1 MTVLYEWATL
11 THPVKVGG
19 ILMRKP
25 IIIYSVLVV
34 VVAGV
39 AYWMWPN
46 SDANSIA
53 VRQSTAK
60 KQTLVESVSAPGTVE
75 PKRKVDVS
83 AEVSAR
89 ILELPLREGSQVKKG
104 DVLVKLDGRDL
115 NAALTSVEARRDGEK
130 FRLESERSRII
141 GTRENLSNS
150 KAQLA
155 RQANLYASGD
165 VSKQALSDA
174 ETRTKDLEAQLN
186 AAEQIL
192 SQLQKAIES
201 SAALIEQ
208 AREALRRTIII
219 SPIDGVVTSLTAEV
233 GELVMVGTMNNAGT
247 RIMTVADLGE
257 MRLNARVSETDIAR
271 IVPGVSAEVF
281 INAYKDQAF
290 AGKVEEVA
298 LARTLEKDGTST
310 FKVLVS
316 LDLKGKVIPSGLT
329 GNVDLNVASTD
340 GIVVPSQAIVD
351 RKVEELPKAVAKD
364 PLVQKTK
371 LTTPIVL
378 VVKDGIVSL
387 RPVVSGASNM
397 SDTIVVQGLK
407 EGETV
412 VTGPYRSLESL
423 KEGDRVKEEEMKDGF
438 RMNGG
443 GGGSGGGGGGGGG
456 RRGGGGGMRIG

>member
-1 MTVLYEWATL
+1 VTVLYEWATL

-53 VRQSTAK
+53 VRLSTAK

-298 LARTLEKDGTST
+298 LARTLERDGTST

-443 GGGSGGGGGGGGG
+443 GSGGGGGGGGG

>member
-1 MTVLYEWATL
+1 
-11 THPVKVGG
+11 
-19 ILMRKP
+19 MRKLIP
-25 IIIYSVLVV
+25 ISSVSIV
-34 VVAGV
+34 VVAVV

-46 SDANSIA
+46 SDANSIP
-53 VRQSTAK
+53 VRQTMAK

-115 NAALTSVEARRDGEK
+115 TAALNSAEARRDGEK
-130 FRLESERSRII
+130 YRLESERSRIM
-141 GTRENLSNS
+141 GTQENLANS
-150 KAQLA
+150 KLQLA
-155 RQANLYASGD
+155 RQQNLYVTGD
-165 VSKQALSDA
+165 VSKQALDDA
-174 ETRTKDLEAQLN
+174 QTKTKDLESQLH
-186 AAEQIL
+186 AAEQTL
-192 SQLQKAIES
+192 SQLQKTIES
-201 SAALIEQ
+201 SQAQIEQ
-208 AREALRRTIII
+208 AREQLRKTTIV
-219 SPIDGVVTSLTAEV
+219 SPIDGVVTVLTAEV

-271 IVPGVSAEVF
+271 IAVGVTAEVF
-281 INAYKDQAF
+281 INAYKDQPF

-316 LDLKGKVIPSGLT
+316 LDLKGKVIPSGLS

-340 GIVVPSQAIVD
+340 GIVVPSQAIID
-351 RKVEELPKAVAKD
+351 RKVEELPKTVAGD
-364 PLVQKTK
+364 SLVQKTK

-397 SDTIVVQGLK
+397 SDTIVVQGLQ
-407 EGETV
+407 EGEVV

-443 GGGSGGGGGGGGG
+443 GGGGSGGGGRNGGGGG
-456 RRGGGGGMRIG
+456 RRGGGGGGMRIG

>member
-1 MTVLYEWATL
+1 MTVLCEWATL

-53 VRQSTAK
+53 VRLSTAK

-290 AGKVEEVA
+290 TGKVEEVA
-298 LARTLEKDGTST
+298 LARTLERDGTST

-443 GGGSGGGGGGGGG
+443 GSGGGGGGGGG

>member
-1 MTVLYEWATL
+1 MKKL
-11 THPVKVGG
+11 
-19 ILMRKP
+19 IP
-25 IIIYSVLVV
+25 ISSVSIV
-34 VVAGV
+34 VVAAV

-46 SDANSIA
+46 SDANSIP
-53 VRQSTAK
+53 VRQTTAK

-115 NAALTSVEARRDGEK
+115 TAALNSAEARRDGEK
-130 FRLESERSRII
+130 YRLESERSRIM
-141 GTRENLSNS
+141 GTQENLANS
-150 KAQLA
+150 KLQLA
-155 RQANLYASGD
+155 RQQNLYVTGD
-165 VSKQALSDA
+165 VSKQALDDA
-174 ETRTKDLEAQLN
+174 QTKTKDLESQLH
-186 AAEQIL
+186 AAEQTL
-192 SQLQKAIES
+192 SQLQKTIES
-201 SAALIEQ
+201 SQAQIEQ
-208 AREALRRTIII
+208 AREQLRKTTIV
-219 SPIDGVVTSLTAEV
+219 SPIDGVVTVLTAEV

-271 IVPGVSAEVF
+271 IAVGVTAEVF
-281 INAYKDQAF
+281 INAYKDQPF

-316 LDLKGKVIPSGLT
+316 LDLKGKVIPSGLS

-340 GIVVPSQAIVD
+340 GIVVPSQAIID
-351 RKVEELPKAVAKD
+351 RKVEELPKTVAGD
-364 PLVQKTK
+364 SLVQKTK

-397 SDTIVVQGLK
+397 SDTIVVQGLQ
-407 EGETV
+407 EGEVV

-443 GGGSGGGGGGGGG
+443 GGGGSGGGGRNGGGGG
-456 RRGGGGGMRIG
+456 RRGGGGGGMRIG

>member
-1 MTVLYEWATL
+1 
-11 THPVKVGG
+11 
-19 ILMRKP
+19 MRKP
-25 IIIYSVLVV
+25 IIISSVSVV
-34 VVAGV
+34 VVAIVG
-39 AYWMWPN
+39 YWMWPN
-46 SDANSIA
+46 SDANSIP
-53 VRQSTAK
+53 VRQGTAK

-115 NAALTSVEARRDGEK
+115 TAALTSAEARRDGEK
-130 FRLESERSRII
+130 FRLESERSRIL
-141 GTRENLSNS
+141 GTQENLANS
-150 KAQLA
+150 KLQLA
-155 RQANLYASGD
+155 RQQNLFVTGD
-165 VSKQALSDA
+165 VSKQALDDA
-174 ETRTKDLEAQLN
+174 QTKTKDLESQLH
-186 AAEQIL
+186 AAEQTL
-192 SQLQKAIES
+192 SQLQKTIES
-201 SAALIEQ
+201 SQAQIEQ
-208 AREALRRTIII
+208 AREQLRKTVIV
-219 SPIDGVVTSLTAEV
+219 SPIDGVVTVLTAEV

-271 IVPGVSAEVF
+271 IAVGVTAEVF
-281 INAYKDQAF
+281 INAYKDQPF

-351 RKVEELPKAVAKD
+351 RKVEELPTAVAAD
-364 PLVQKTK
+364 SLVQKTK

-387 RPVVSGASNM
+387 RPVVSGVSNM

-443 GGGSGGGGGGGGG
+443 GGGGSGGGGGGGGGG
-456 RRGGGGGMRIG
+456 RRGGGGGIRIG

>member
-1 MTVLYEWATL
+1 
-11 THPVKVGG
+11 
-19 ILMRKP
+19 MRKP

-53 VRQSTAK
+53 VRLSTAK

-271 IVPGVSAEVF
+271 IVPGVSAEIF

-290 AGKVEEVA
+290 TGKVEEVA
-298 LARTLEKDGTST
+298 LARTLERDGTST

-443 GGGSGGGGGGGGG
+443 GSGGGGGGGGG

>member
-1 MTVLYEWATL
+1 
-11 THPVKVGG
+11 
-19 ILMRKP
+19 MRKP
-25 IIIYSVLVV
+25 IIISSVSVV
-34 VVAGV
+34 VVALV
-39 AYWMWPN
+39 AYWMWPS
-46 SDANSIA
+46 SDANSIP
-53 VRQSTAK
+53 VRQGTAK

-115 NAALTSVEARRDGEK
+115 TAALTSAEARRDGEN
-130 FRLESERSRII
+130 FRLESERSRIL
-141 GTRENLSNS
+141 GTQENLANS
-150 KAQLA
+150 KLQLA
-155 RQANLYASGD
+155 RQQNLFVTGD
-165 VSKQALSDA
+165 VSKQALDDA
-174 ETRTKDLEAQLN
+174 QTKTKDLESQLH
-186 AAEQIL
+186 AAEQTL
-192 SQLQKAIES
+192 SQLQKNIES
-201 SAALIEQ
+201 SQAQIEQ
-208 AREALRRTIII
+208 AREQLRKTVIV
-219 SPIDGVVTSLTAEV
+219 SPIDGVVTVLTAEV

-271 IVPGVSAEVF
+271 IAVGVTAEVF
-281 INAYKDQAF
+281 INAYKDQPF

-310 FKVLVS
+310 FKVLVA

-351 RKVEELPKAVAKD
+351 RKVEELPKAVASD
-364 PLVQKTK
+364 ALVQKTK

-443 GGGSGGGGGGGGG
+443 GGSGSGSGGGGG
-456 RRGGGGGMRIG
+456 RRGGGMRIG

>member
-1 MTVLYEWATL
+1 
-11 THPVKVGG
+11 
-19 ILMRKP
+19 MRKP
-25 IIIYSVLVV
+25 IIISSVSVV
-34 VVAGV
+34 GVARV
-39 AYWMWPN
+39 AYWMWPS
-46 SDANSIA
+46 SDANSIP
-53 VRQSTAK
+53 VRQGTAK

-115 NAALTSVEARRDGEK
+115 TAALTSAEARRDGEN
-130 FRLESERSRII
+130 FRLESERSRIL
-141 GTRENLSNS
+141 GTQENLANS
-150 KAQLA
+150 KLQLA
-155 RQANLYASGD
+155 RQQNLFVTGD
-165 VSKQALSDA
+165 VSKQALDDA
-174 ETRTKDLEAQLN
+174 QTKTKDLESQLH
-186 AAEQIL
+186 AAEQTL
-192 SQLQKAIES
+192 SQLQKNIES
-201 SAALIEQ
+201 SQAQIEQ
-208 AREALRRTIII
+208 AREQLRKTVIV
-219 SPIDGVVTSLTAEV
+219 SPIDGVVTVLTAEV

-271 IVPGVSAEVF
+271 IAVGVTAEVF
-281 INAYKDQAF
+281 INAYKDQPF

-310 FKVLVS
+310 FKVMVS

-340 GIVVPSQAIVD
+340 GIVIPSQAIID
-351 RKVEELPKAVAKD
+351 RKVEELPKAVAAD
-364 PLVQKTK
+364 SLVQKTK

-443 GGGSGGGGGGGGG
+443 GGSGGGGGGGG
-456 RRGGGGGMRIG
+456 RRGGGMRIG

>member
-1 MTVLYEWATL
+1 
-11 THPVKVGG
+11 
-19 ILMRKP
+19 MRKP
-25 IIIYSVLVV
+25 IIISSVSVV
-34 VVAGV
+34 VVALV
-39 AYWMWPN
+39 AYWMWPS
-46 SDANSIA
+46 SDANSIP
-53 VRQSTAK
+53 VRQGTAK

-115 NAALTSVEARRDGEK
+115 TAALTSAEARRDGEN
-130 FRLESERSRII
+130 FRLESERSRIL
-141 GTRENLSNS
+141 GTQENLANS
-150 KAQLA
+150 KLQLA
-155 RQANLYASGD
+155 RQQNLFVTGD
-165 VSKQALSDA
+165 VSKQALDDA
-174 ETRTKDLEAQLN
+174 QTKTKDLESQLH
-186 AAEQIL
+186 AAEQTL
-192 SQLQKAIES
+192 SQLQKNIES
-201 SAALIEQ
+201 SQAQIEQ
-208 AREALRRTIII
+208 AREQLRKTVIV
-219 SPIDGVVTSLTAEV
+219 SPIDGVVTVLTAEV

-271 IVPGVSAEVF
+271 IAVGVTAEVF
-281 INAYKDQAF
+281 INAYKDQPF

-310 FKVLVS
+310 FKVLVA

-351 RKVEELPKAVAKD
+351 RKVEELPKAVASD
-364 PLVQKTK
+364 ALVQKTK

-443 GGGSGGGGGGGGG
+443 GGSGSGSGGGGGGG
-456 RRGGGGGMRIG
+456 RRGGGMRIG

>member
-1 MTVLYEWATL
+1 
-11 THPVKVGG
+11 
-19 ILMRKP
+19 MRKP
-25 IIIYSVLVV
+25 IIISSVSVV
-34 VVAGV
+34 VVALV
-39 AYWMWPN
+39 AYWMWPS
-46 SDANSIA
+46 SDANSIP
-53 VRQSTAK
+53 VRQGTAK

-115 NAALTSVEARRDGEK
+115 TAALTSAEARRDGEN
-130 FRLESERSRII
+130 FRLESERSRIL
-141 GTRENLSNS
+141 GTQENLANS
-150 KAQLA
+150 KLQLA
-155 RQANLYASGD
+155 RQQNLFVTGD
-165 VSKQALSDA
+165 VSKQALDDA
-174 ETRTKDLEAQLN
+174 QTKTKDLESQLH
-186 AAEQIL
+186 AAEQTL
-192 SQLQKAIES
+192 SQLQKNIES
-201 SAALIEQ
+201 SQAQIEQ
-208 AREALRRTIII
+208 AREQLRKTVIV
-219 SPIDGVVTSLTAEV
+219 SPIDGVVTVLTAEV

-271 IVPGVSAEVF
+271 IAVGVTAEVF
-281 INAYKDQAF
+281 INAYKDQPF

-310 FKVLVS
+310 FKVMVS

-340 GIVVPSQAIVD
+340 GIVIPSQAIID
-351 RKVEELPKAVAKD
+351 RKVEELPKAVAAD
-364 PLVQKTK
+364 SLVQKTK

-443 GGGSGGGGGGGGG
+443 GGSGGGGGGGGGGG
-456 RRGGGGGMRIG
+456 RRGGGMRIG

>member
-1 MTVLYEWATL
+1 MTVLCEWATL

-53 VRQSTAK
+53 VRLSTAK

-271 IVPGVSAEVF
+271 IVPGVSAEIF

-290 AGKVEEVA
+290 TGKVEEVA
-298 LARTLEKDGTST
+298 LARTLERDGTST

-443 GGGSGGGGGGGGG
+443 GSGGGGGGGGG

>member
-1 MTVLYEWATL
+1 
-11 THPVKVGG
+11 
-19 ILMRKP
+19 MRKP
-25 IIIYSVLVV
+25 IIISSVSVV
-34 VVAGV
+34 VVAIVG
-39 AYWMWPN
+39 YWMWPS
-46 SDANSIA
+46 SDANSIP
-53 VRQSTAK
+53 VRQGTAK

-115 NAALTSVEARRDGEK
+115 TAALTSAEARRDGEK
-130 FRLESERSRII
+130 FRLESERSRIL
-141 GTRENLSNS
+141 GTQENLANS
-150 KAQLA
+150 KLQLT
-155 RQANLYASGD
+155 RQQNLFVTGD
-165 VSKQALSDA
+165 VSKQALDDA
-174 ETRTKDLEAQLN
+174 QTKTKDLESQLH
-186 AAEQIL
+186 AAEQTL
-192 SQLQKAIES
+192 SQLQKTIES
-201 SAALIEQ
+201 SQAQIEQ
-208 AREALRRTIII
+208 AREQLRKTVIV
-219 SPIDGVVTSLTAEV
+219 SPIDGVVTVLTAEV

-271 IVPGVSAEVF
+271 IAVGVTAEVF
-281 INAYKDQAF
+281 INAYKDQPF

-351 RKVEELPKAVAKD
+351 RKVEELPKAVAAD
-364 PLVQKTK
+364 SLVQKTK

-387 RPVVSGASNM
+387 RPVVSGVSNM

-443 GGGSGGGGGGGGG
+443 GGSGGGGGGGGG

>member
-1 MTVLYEWATL
+1 
-11 THPVKVGG
+11 
-19 ILMRKP
+19 MRKP
-25 IIIYSVLVV
+25 IIISSVSVV
-34 VVAGV
+34 VVALV
-39 AYWMWPN
+39 AYWMWPS
-46 SDANSIA
+46 SDANSIP
-53 VRQSTAK
+53 VRQGTAK

-115 NAALTSVEARRDGEK
+115 TAALTSAEARRDGEN
-130 FRLESERSRII
+130 FRLESERSRIL
-141 GTRENLSNS
+141 GTQENLANS
-150 KAQLA
+150 KLQLA
-155 RQANLYASGD
+155 RQQNLFVTGD
-165 VSKQALSDA
+165 VSKQALDDA
-174 ETRTKDLEAQLN
+174 QTKTKDLESQLH
-186 AAEQIL
+186 AAEQTL
-192 SQLQKAIES
+192 SQLQKNIES
-201 SAALIEQ
+201 SQAQIEQ
-208 AREALRRTIII
+208 AREQLRKTVIV
-219 SPIDGVVTSLTAEV
+219 SPIDGVVTVLTAEV

-271 IVPGVSAEVF
+271 IAVGVTAEVF
-281 INAYKDQAF
+281 INAYKDQPF

-310 FKVLVS
+310 FKVLVA

-351 RKVEELPKAVAKD
+351 RKVEELPKAVASD
-364 PLVQKTK
+364 ALVQKTK

-443 GGGSGGGGGGGGG
+443 GGSGSGSGGGGGG
-456 RRGGGGGMRIG
+456 RRGGGMRIG

>member
-1 MTVLYEWATL
+1 
-11 THPVKVGG
+11 
-19 ILMRKP
+19 MRKLIP
-25 IIIYSVLVV
+25 ISSVSIV
-34 VVAGV
+34 VVAAV

-46 SDANSIA
+46 SDANSIP
-53 VRQSTAK
+53 VRQTTAK
-60 KQTLVESVSAPGTVE
+60 QQTLVESVSAPGTVE

-115 NAALTSVEARRDGEK
+115 TAALNSAEARRDGEK
-130 FRLESERSRII
+130 YRLESERSRIM
-141 GTRENLSNS
+141 GTQENLANS
-150 KAQLA
+150 KLQLA
-155 RQANLYASGD
+155 RQQNLYVTGD
-165 VSKQALSDA
+165 VSKQALDDA
-174 ETRTKDLEAQLN
+174 QTKTKDLESQLH
-186 AAEQIL
+186 AAEQTL
-192 SQLQKAIES
+192 SQLQKTIES
-201 SAALIEQ
+201 SQAQIEQ
-208 AREALRRTIII
+208 AREQLRKTVIV
-219 SPIDGVVTSLTAEV
+219 SPIDGVVTVLTAEV

-271 IVPGVSAEVF
+271 IAVGVTAEVF
-281 INAYKDQAF
+281 INAYKDQPF

-329 GNVDLNVASTD
+329 GNVDLNVARTD

-351 RKVEELPKAVAKD
+351 RKVEELPKAVAAD
-364 PLVQKTK
+364 SLVQKTK

-423 KEGDRVKEEEMKDGF
+423 KEGDRVKEEEMKDGM

-443 GGGSGGGGGGGGG
+443 GGGGGSGGGGGGG

>member
-1 MTVLYEWATL
+1 
-11 THPVKVGG
+11 
-19 ILMRKP
+19 MRKLIP
-25 IIIYSVLVV
+25 ISSVSIV
-34 VVAGV
+34 VVAAV

-46 SDANSIA
+46 SDANSIP
-53 VRQSTAK
+53 VRQTTAK
-60 KQTLVESVSAPGTVE
+60 QQTLVESVSAPGTVE

-115 NAALTSVEARRDGEK
+115 TAALNSAEARRDGEK
-130 FRLESERSRII
+130 YRLESERSRIM
-141 GTRENLSNS
+141 GTQENLANS
-150 KAQLA
+150 KLQLA
-155 RQANLYASGD
+155 RQQNLYVTGD
-165 VSKQALSDA
+165 VSKQALDDA
-174 ETRTKDLEAQLN
+174 QTKTKDLESQLH
-186 AAEQIL
+186 AAEQTL
-192 SQLQKAIES
+192 SQLQKTIES
-201 SAALIEQ
+201 SQAQIEQ
-208 AREALRRTIII
+208 AREQLRKTTIV
-219 SPIDGVVTSLTAEV
+219 SPIDGVVTVLTAEV

-271 IVPGVSAEVF
+271 IAVGVTAEVF
-281 INAYKDQAF
+281 INAYKDQPF

-316 LDLKGKVIPSGLT
+316 LDLKGKVIPSGLS

-340 GIVVPSQAIVD
+340 GIVVPSQAIID
-351 RKVEELPKAVAKD
+351 RKVEELPKTVAGD
-364 PLVQKTK
+364 SLVQKTK

-397 SDTIVVQGLK
+397 SDTIVVQGLQ
-407 EGETV
+407 EGEVV

-443 GGGSGGGGGGGGG
+443 GGGGSGGGGRNGGGGG
-456 RRGGGGGMRIG
+456 RRGGGGGGMRIG

>member
-1 MTVLYEWATL
+1 
-11 THPVKVGG
+11 
-19 ILMRKP
+19 MRKLIP
-25 IIIYSVLVV
+25 ISSVSIV
-34 VVAGV
+34 VVAAV

-46 SDANSIA
+46 SDANSIP
-53 VRQSTAK
+53 VRQTTAK

-115 NAALTSVEARRDGEK
+115 TAALNSAEARRDGEK
-130 FRLESERSRII
+130 YRLESERSRIM
-141 GTRENLSNS
+141 GTQENLANS
-150 KAQLA
+150 KLQLA
-155 RQANLYASGD
+155 RQQNLYVTGD
-165 VSKQALSDA
+165 VSKQALDDA
-174 ETRTKDLEAQLN
+174 QTKTKDLESQLH
-186 AAEQIL
+186 AAEQTL
-192 SQLQKAIES
+192 SQLQKTIES
-201 SAALIEQ
+201 SQAQIEQ
-208 AREALRRTIII
+208 AREQLRKTTIV
-219 SPIDGVVTSLTAEV
+219 SPIDGVVTVLTAEV

-271 IVPGVSAEVF
+271 IAVGVTAEVF
-281 INAYKDQAF
+281 INAYKDQPF

-316 LDLKGKVIPSGLT
+316 LDLKGKVIPSGLS

-340 GIVVPSQAIVD
+340 GIVVPSQAIID
-351 RKVEELPKAVAKD
+351 RKVEELPKTVAGD
-364 PLVQKTK
+364 SLVQKTK

-397 SDTIVVQGLK
+397 SDTIVVQGLQ
-407 EGETV
+407 EGEVV

-443 GGGSGGGGGGGGG
+443 GGGGSGGGGRNGGGGG
-456 RRGGGGGMRIG
+456 RRGGGGGGMRIG

>member
-34 VVAGV
+34 VVAGL

-310 FKVLVS
+310 FKVLV
-316 LDLKGKVIPSGLT
+316 
-329 GNVDLNVASTD
+329 
-340 GIVVPSQAIVD
+340 
-351 RKVEELPKAVAKD
+351 
-364 PLVQKTK
+364 
-371 LTTPIVL
+371 
-378 VVKDGIVSL
+378 
-387 RPVVSGASNM
+387 
-397 SDTIVVQGLK
+397 
-407 EGETV
+407 
-412 VTGPYRSLESL
+412 
-423 KEGDRVKEEEMKDGF
+423 
-438 RMNGG
+438 
-443 GGGSGGGGGGGGG
+443 
-456 RRGGGGGMRIG
+456 

>member
-1 MTVLYEWATL
+1 
-11 THPVKVGG
+11 
-19 ILMRKP
+19 MRKP
-25 IIIYSVLVV
+25 IIISSVSVV
-34 VVAGV
+34 VVAMVG
-39 AYWMWPN
+39 YWMWPN
-46 SDANSIA
+46 SDANSIP
-53 VRQSTAK
+53 VRQGTAK

-115 NAALTSVEARRDGEK
+115 TAALTSAEARRDGEK
-130 FRLESERSRII
+130 FRLESERSRIL
-141 GTRENLSNS
+141 GTQENLANS
-150 KAQLA
+150 KLQLA
-155 RQANLYASGD
+155 RQQNLFVTGD
-165 VSKQALSDA
+165 VSKQALDDA
-174 ETRTKDLEAQLN
+174 QTKTKDLESQLH
-186 AAEQIL
+186 AAEQTL
-192 SQLQKAIES
+192 SQLQKTIES
-201 SAALIEQ
+201 SQAQIEQ
-208 AREALRRTIII
+208 AREQLRKTVIV
-219 SPIDGVVTSLTAEV
+219 SPIDGVVTVLTAEV

-271 IVPGVSAEVF
+271 IAVGVTAEVF
-281 INAYKDQAF
+281 INAYKDQPF

-351 RKVEELPKAVAKD
+351 RKVEELPKAVAAD
-364 PLVQKTK
+364 SLVQKTK

-387 RPVVSGASNM
+387 RPVVSGVSNM

-443 GGGSGGGGGGGGG
+443 GGGGSGGGGGGGGGG
-456 RRGGGGGMRIG
+456 RRGGGGGIRIG

>member
-1 MTVLYEWATL
+1 
-11 THPVKVGG
+11 
-19 ILMRKP
+19 MRKP
-25 IIIYSVLVV
+25 IIISSVSVV
-34 VVAGV
+34 VVALV
-39 AYWMWPN
+39 AYWMWPS
-46 SDANSIA
+46 SDANSIP
-53 VRQSTAK
+53 VRQGTAK

-115 NAALTSVEARRDGEK
+115 TAALTSAEARRDGEN
-130 FRLESERSRII
+130 FRLESERSRIL
-141 GTRENLSNS
+141 GTQENLANS
-150 KAQLA
+150 KLQLA
-155 RQANLYASGD
+155 RQQNLFVTGD
-165 VSKQALSDA
+165 VSKQALDDA
-174 ETRTKDLEAQLN
+174 QTKTKDLESQLH
-186 AAEQIL
+186 AAEQTL
-192 SQLQKAIES
+192 SQLQKNIES
-201 SAALIEQ
+201 SQAQIEQ
-208 AREALRRTIII
+208 AREQLRKTVIV
-219 SPIDGVVTSLTAEV
+219 SPIDGVVTVLTAEV

-271 IVPGVSAEVF
+271 IAVGVTAEVF
-281 INAYKDQAF
+281 INAYKDQPF

-310 FKVLVS
+310 FKVLVA

-351 RKVEELPKAVAKD
+351 RKVEELPKAVASD
-364 PLVQKTK
+364 ALVQKTK

-443 GGGSGGGGGGGGG
+443 GGSGGGGGGG
-456 RRGGGGGMRIG
+456 RRGGGMRIG

>member
-1 MTVLYEWATL
+1 
-11 THPVKVGG
+11 
-19 ILMRKP
+19 MRKP
-25 IIIYSVLVV
+25 IIISSVSVV
-34 VVAGV
+34 VVALV
-39 AYWMWPN
+39 AYWMWPS
-46 SDANSIA
+46 SDANSIP
-53 VRQSTAK
+53 VRQGTAK

-115 NAALTSVEARRDGEK
+115 TAALTSAEARRDGEN
-130 FRLESERSRII
+130 FRLESERSRIL
-141 GTRENLSNS
+141 GTQENLANS
-150 KAQLA
+150 KLQLA
-155 RQANLYASGD
+155 RQQNLFVTGD
-165 VSKQALSDA
+165 VSKQALDDA
-174 ETRTKDLEAQLN
+174 QTKTKDLESQLH
-186 AAEQIL
+186 AAEQTL
-192 SQLQKAIES
+192 SQLQKNIES
-201 SAALIEQ
+201 SQAQIEQ
-208 AREALRRTIII
+208 AREQLRKTVIV
-219 SPIDGVVTSLTAEV
+219 SPIDGVVTVLTAEV

-271 IVPGVSAEVF
+271 IAVGVTAEVF
-281 INAYKDQAF
+281 INAYKDQPF

-310 FKVLVS
+310 FKVMVS

-340 GIVVPSQAIVD
+340 GIVIPSQAIID
-351 RKVEELPKAVAKD
+351 RKVEELPKAVAAD
-364 PLVQKTK
+364 SLVQKTK

-443 GGGSGGGGGGGGG
+443 GGRGGGGGGGGGGG
-456 RRGGGGGMRIG
+456 RRGGGMRIG

>member
-1 MTVLYEWATL
+1 
-11 THPVKVGG
+11 
-19 ILMRKP
+19 MRKLIP
-25 IIIYSVLVV
+25 ISSVSIV
-34 VVAGV
+34 VVAAV

-115 NAALTSVEARRDGEK
+115 TAALTSAEARRDGEK
-130 FRLESERSRII
+130 FRLESERSRIL
-141 GTRENLSNS
+141 GTQENLANS
-150 KAQLA
+150 KLQLA
-155 RQANLYASGD
+155 RQQNLFVTGD
-165 VSKQALSDA
+165 VSKQALDDA
-174 ETRTKDLEAQLN
+174 QTKTKDLESQLH
-186 AAEQIL
+186 AAEQTL
-192 SQLQKAIES
+192 SQLQKTIES
-201 SAALIEQ
+201 SQAQIEQ
-208 AREALRRTIII
+208 AREQLRKTVIV
-219 SPIDGVVTSLTAEV
+219 SPIDGVVTVLTAEV

-271 IVPGVSAEVF
+271 IAVGVSAEVF
-281 INAYKDQAF
+281 INAYKDQPF

-316 LDLKGKVIPSGLT
+316 LDLKGKVIPSGLS

-351 RKVEELPKAVAKD
+351 RKVEELPKAVAAD
-364 PLVQKTK
+364 SLVQKTK

-412 VTGPYRSLESL
+412 VSGPYRSLESL
-423 KEGDRVKEEEMKDGF
+423 KEGDRVKEEEIKDGM

-443 GGGSGGGGGGGGG
+443 GGGGGSGGGGGGG

>member
-1 MTVLYEWATL
+1 
-11 THPVKVGG
+11 
-19 ILMRKP
+19 MRKP
-25 IIIYSVLVV
+25 IIISSVSVV
-34 VVAGV
+34 VVALV
-39 AYWMWPN
+39 AYWMWPS
-46 SDANSIA
+46 SDANSIP
-53 VRQSTAK
+53 VRQGTAK

-115 NAALTSVEARRDGEK
+115 TAALTSAEARRDGEN
-130 FRLESERSRII
+130 FRLESERSRIL
-141 GTRENLSNS
+141 GTQENLANS
-150 KAQLA
+150 KLQLA
-155 RQANLYASGD
+155 RQQNLFVTGD
-165 VSKQALSDA
+165 VSKQALDDA
-174 ETRTKDLEAQLN
+174 QTKTKDLESQLH
-186 AAEQIL
+186 AAEQTL
-192 SQLQKAIES
+192 SQLQKNIES
-201 SAALIEQ
+201 SQAQIEQ
-208 AREALRRTIII
+208 AREQLRKTVIV
-219 SPIDGVVTSLTAEV
+219 SPIDGVVTVLTAEV

-271 IVPGVSAEVF
+271 IAVGVTAEVF
-281 INAYKDQAF
+281 INAYQDQPF

-310 FKVLVS
+310 FKVMVS

-340 GIVVPSQAIVD
+340 GIVVPSQAIID
-351 RKVEELPKAVAKD
+351 RKVEELPKAVAAD
-364 PLVQKTK
+364 SLVQKTK

-443 GGGSGGGGGGGGG
+443 GGSGGGGGGGGG
-456 RRGGGGGMRIG
+456 RRGGGMRIG